1 MASPKSYR
9 VSSCGYSTLGGSS
22 LRVMAP
28 GLEISLSSGLPLKA
42 SEEAGAELDGDPG
55 PNSPAAH
62 SYHFRTL
69 GLSADL
75 NCNGSF

>member
-1 MASPKSYR
+1 
-9 VSSCGYSTLGGSS
+9 
-22 LRVMAP
+22 MAP